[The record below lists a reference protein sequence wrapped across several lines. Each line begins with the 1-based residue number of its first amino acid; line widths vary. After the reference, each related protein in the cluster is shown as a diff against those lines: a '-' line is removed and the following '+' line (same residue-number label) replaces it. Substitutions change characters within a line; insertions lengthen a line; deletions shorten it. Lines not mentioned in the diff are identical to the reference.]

1 MKRLNYQQNGIIIFT
16 RTFNTLYYMSEILKS
31 EIEKLLSNINYIYNE
46 KFPDKQLNTLYN
58 YWNILNK
65 YEKDFEE
72 EKQISLETILYSKYY
87 WFSRLADRFYEIY
100 GFDAGIDQQKFMI
113 VEEIDQRLENIDWD
127 FVEIIGKSNLT

>member
-1 MKRLNYQQNGIIIFT
+1 
-16 RTFNTLYYMSEILKS
+16 MSEILKS